1 MATGARTITVLRTP
15 KVDKLAPKPTA
26 TVPET
31 VITKVIILPRQNYE
45 VERGWV
51 TVEGWDIYILPTSKV
66 QDPDTGPRRFA
77 DGDILGTDT
86 IRIDG
91 VVWSVDGV
99 PAPYDKGR
107 VRKATKVQVKKYGS
121 TS

>member
-1 MATGARTITVLRTP
+1 MATGARTITVIRSP
-15 KVDKLAPKPTA
+15 HVDKLAPKPTGE
-26 TVPET
+26 VPE
-31 VITKVIILPRQNYE
+31 VDITKVVILPRQNYE

-66 QDPDTGPRRFA
+66 QADDGPRRFA
-77 DGDILGTDT
+77 DGDILSTDT

-99 PAPYDKGR
+99 PAPYDKGK
-107 VRKATKVQVKKYGS
+107 VRKATKVQVKKYGA
-121 TS
+121 TT